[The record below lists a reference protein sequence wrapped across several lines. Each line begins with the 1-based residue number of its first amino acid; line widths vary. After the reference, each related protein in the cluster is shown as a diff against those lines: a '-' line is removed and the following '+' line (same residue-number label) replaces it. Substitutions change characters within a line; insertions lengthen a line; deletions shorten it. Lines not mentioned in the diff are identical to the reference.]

1 MVEYLVVL
9 QPRRSTFGLGSIR
22 FRSPLLTESISL
34 SFPPLTE
41 MFHFSGFRVSYPY
54 VFRYERSSI
63 ASIRLPHS
71 DTPGIIACLQLPEDF
86 RSLPRP
92 SSPVGT
98 KAFTV
103 RPYLLHHIAK
113 VFYHFHNTTKPF
125 RDLLYCLISWYACFK
140 LCIVVVFQLPTLLG
154 KQLLLSNCFLCHADV
169 NFRFPS
175 IIDFLVGLT
184 GLEPVTP
191 RLSSACSN
199 QLSYRPGF
207 GSRRGS

>member
-1 MVEYLVVL
+1 M
-9 QPRRSTFGLGSIR
+9 
-22 FRSPLLTESISL
+22 
-34 SFPPLTE
+34 
-41 MFHFSGFRVSYPY
+41 
-54 VFRYERSSI
+54 
-63 ASIRLPHS
+63 
-71 DTPGIIACLQLPEDF
+71 
-86 RSLPRP
+86 PRP

-113 VFYHFHNTTKPF
+113 ACYHFHNTTKPF
-125 RDLLYCLISWYACFK
+125 RDLLYCLIAWYACF
-140 LCIVVVFQLPTLLG
+140 LVFCSCCCSTTHFVG
-154 KQLLLSNCFLCHADV
+154 KRLLLSNRFLCHADV

-175 IIDFLVGLT
+175 IIDLLVGLT

-207 GSRRGS
+207 GSLSRNWWRHGDSNPGHPACKAGALPTELYPQLRFSVKKGRHARRARFRSRRLAVYTSLVRCGPSRVPLSLPSGRDPTCALPCTCSIERR

>member
-1 MVEYLVVL
+1 M
-9 QPRRSTFGLGSIR
+9 
-22 FRSPLLTESISL
+22 
-34 SFPPLTE
+34 
-41 MFHFSGFRVSYPY
+41 
-54 VFRYERSSI
+54 
-63 ASIRLPHS
+63 
-71 DTPGIIACLQLPEDF
+71 
-86 RSLPRP
+86 PRP

-113 VFYHFHNTTKPF
+113 ASYHFHNTTKPF

-140 LCIVVVFQLPTLLG
+140 IVYCSCFSTTHFVG

-169 NFRFPS
+169 NFRLPS
-175 IIDFLVGLT
+175 IIDSILVGLT

-207 GSRRGS
+207 GSLRDSDQSSVISNHLPSAYRLLPKLVEARGLEPRTSSLQSWRSTN